1 MQQIHKRIL
10 GMLVICT
17 VLSQMLSYFS
27 GFSTA
32 KPKQHTIGL
41 IGCYALLIP
50 FVLKQS
56 LTWISIEMQIVFTI
70 FVVVLDWLSFHQ
82 DMTRFS
88 EENLC
93 IFGNCR
99 WNARVTGHLAHIG
112 DVVSV
117 ATLLV
122 PLIQDSKLKFAT
134 IAGLLV
140 YVMSG
145 MIVIETMTKDGSRS
159 DLRGKTDEEKC
170 LEARIMRGSWRGGL
184 NDLITVLGITL
195 AWQTILNCDTASCDT
210 TTFPLNQFKNVFK
223 APENTNSKLQTAWV
237 TLRTSVISL
246 LLAAVPTYTNYVNT
260 SSQHGLLKSSV
271 YKIPPCFD
279 DEPLVKEKESTS
291 E

>member
-1 MQQIHKRIL
+1 MQQIHNRIL
-10 GMLVICT
+10 GMLVIFT
-17 VLSQMLSYFS
+17 VLSQIFSYSS
-27 GFSTA
+27 GFSKA
-32 KPKQHTIGL
+32 KPKQHTLGL

-56 LTWISIEMQIVFTI
+56 STWISMEMQIVFTVL
-70 FVVVLDWLSFHQ
+70 VVALDWLSFHQ

-112 DVVSV
+112 DAVSV
-117 ATLLV
+117 AMLLV
-122 PLIQDSKLKFAT
+122 PLIKDSKLKFAT
-134 IAGLLV
+134 IAGLVVYLV
-140 YVMSG
+140 SG

-159 DLRGKTDEEKC
+159 DLRDKTDEEKC

-210 TTFPLNQFKNVFK
+210 AIFPLNQLKNLFKVPQNS
-223 APENTNSKLQTAWV
+223 NSKMQTVWT
-237 TLRTSVISL
+237 TLRTGVMSF
-246 LLAAVPTYTNYVNT
+246 LLAAAPTYTNYVNT

-271 YKIPPCFD
+271 YKIPSCFD
-279 DEPLVKEKESTS
+279 DEPAEEEKE